1 MMTNSAAEAND
12 ERRFR
17 QSLIIAAGFVA
28 VLWLIQLDAAVFDL
42 DLSHLGIYP
51 HRISGLLGIA
61 FAPLIHGSFLHLLA
75 NSVPIVVIGTA
86 LLYGYP
92 RSAGLVLASLYAGTG
107 LGVWLFAREAYHIG
121 ASGLTSGMMFFVFT
135 IGALRWDRRAIA
147 LSSAGVLSL
156 RRDDLGNLPGR
167 SRGLVRVS
175 LLRCI
180 ARRGPGDRLPEPRP
194 GTAGEPIQL
203 GSRGSDAIRG
213 TGRRVRARRQR
224 AHTAPLMVRVQAGY
238 GASSKRFPHRA
249 KRSSRISARCRRVRC
264 VPVAGVNLSNT

>member
-1 MMTNSAAEAND
+1 MTNSVTEAND

-17 QSLIIAAGFVA
+17 QSLIIAGGFVA

-42 DLSHLGIYP
+42 NLSHLGIYP

-92 RSAGLVLASLYAGTG
+92 RSARLVLTSLYAGTG

-121 ASGLTSGMMFFVFT
+121 ASGLTFGMMFFVFT

-147 LSSAGVLSL
+147 LSS
-156 RRDDLGNLPGR
+156 
-167 SRGLVRVS
+167 LVFF
-175 LLRCI
+175 LYGGMI
-180 ARRGPGDRLPEPRP
+180 WGIFPGDPEVSYESHFF
-194 GTAGEPIQL
+194 GALL
-203 GSRGSDAIRG
+203 GVILAIVCRNRDPAPPERQYSWETEEATQSEVPDDASGRDGSG
-213 TGRRVRARRQR
+213 PTTL
-224 AHTAPLMVRVQAGY
+224 H
-238 GASSKRFPHRA
+238 
-249 KRSSRISARCRRVRC
+249 
-264 VPVAGVNLSNT
+264 

>member
-1 MMTNSAAEAND
+1 MTNSAAEAND

-51 HRISGLLGIA
+51 HRIGGLLGIA

-92 RSAGLVLASLYAGTG
+92 RSARLVLTSLYAGTG

-147 LSSAGVLSL
+147 LSS
-156 RRDDLGNLPGR
+156 
-167 SRGLVRVS
+167 LVFF
-175 LLRCI
+175 LYGGMI
-180 ARRGPGDRLPEPRP
+180 WGIFPGDPEVSYESHFF
-194 GTAGEPIQL
+194 GALL
-203 GSRGSDAIRG
+203 GVVLAIVCRNRDPAPPETQYSWEAEEATQSEVPDDVSGRDGSG
-213 TGRRVRARRQR
+213 PTTL
-224 AHTAPLMVRVQAGY
+224 H
-238 GASSKRFPHRA
+238 
-249 KRSSRISARCRRVRC
+249 
-264 VPVAGVNLSNT
+264 